1 VDSNSEGFIAMISP
15 VGSFPYA
22 TYEGI
27 EIRPGVIS
35 TGLVGLTGFKRSINR
50 IKRIKRISPVGSF
63 PYATYKGIKIRPGV
77 FFTGFMGLTG

>member
-1 VDSNSEGFIAMISP
+1 MRASKLGQAGVISTGFMGLTGLTGLKQFKRSINRIKRISP

-35 TGLVGLTGFKRSINR
+35 TGLV
-50 IKRIKRISPVGSF
+50 
-63 PYATYKGIKIRPGV
+63 
-77 FFTGFMGLTG
+77 